1 MAEQNEMHF
10 ETIDSNKA
18 KAHEEQKAMR
28 QELTDW
34 IKSCDQ
40 WHMQE
45 LWSEMRRMKRGW
57 EDKE

>member
-1 MAEQNEMHF
+1 MTEQNREHF
-10 ETIDSNKA
+10 HLHSENKA

-34 IKSCDQ
+34 IKSCDKF
-40 WHMQE
+40 HMQE

>member
-1 MAEQNEMHF
+1 MALTC

-34 IKSCDQ
+34 IKSCDKF
-40 WHMQE
+40 HMQE